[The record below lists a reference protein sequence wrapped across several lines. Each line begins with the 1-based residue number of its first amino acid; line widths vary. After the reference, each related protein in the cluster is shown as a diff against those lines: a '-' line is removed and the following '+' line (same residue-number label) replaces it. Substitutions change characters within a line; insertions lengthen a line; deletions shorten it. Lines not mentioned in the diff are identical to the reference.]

1 MTIRLPTRDAVHR
14 SSRDDSSTERPESSR
29 KRVLIVDDNRDAAD
43 SLALLL
49 DLFGHEVRA
58 IGDGGES
65 IEVAREFSPDLI
77 LMDIG
82 LPGLDGYMAAR
93 ELRAR
98 GYTARLAAVTGY
110 SRPEDRQRAAEAGF
124 DDFLVKP
131 VDPQELEKLLGPSLR

>member
-1 MTIRLPTRDAVHR
+1 MTVRLPTRDAVPR
-14 SSRDDSSTERPESSR
+14 GGRGDSSAERPESPR

-49 DLFGHEVRA
+49 DLFGHEVRS

-65 IEVAREFSPDLI
+65 IEIAREFSPDLI

-98 GYTARLAAVTGY
+98 GYG
-110 SRPEDRQRAAEAGF
+110 RPEDRQRAAEAGF

-131 VDPQELEKLLGPSLR
+131 VDPQELEQLLRPSPR